1 MPQAIVRPLHL
12 RHKDAMNTHVS
23 PRRGKELLRADRVF
37 RSGGGLA
44 WLMAH
49 APSGVFHRMLDR
61 IDRGLDYGT
70 LEGHLPDGSVRILGA
85 RDEGPTA
92 VVHLHSWAAL
102 ARLALTG
109 SVGWYRAWEHGEWS
123 SPDPVP
129 LFDLFMRNGEA
140 LGSVGRAHGPWRWVN
155 GLVHAFNRNSRRGA
169 KRNIHAHYDLGNDFY
184 RLWLDSKMNYSSA
197 LFASPEM
204 TLDEAQNAKVD
215 AILDR
220 LDLRSGSR
228 LLEIGCGWGAL
239 AERAVERHDVLYTGI
254 TLSPAQAEV
263 AAARIAAVDLVGRS
277 KVELCD
283 YRDVHGPFDAI
294 ASVEMVE
301 AVGHAYWPAYLD
313 AIARLLRP
321 GGKAAIQYIM
331 IKDTL
336 FEAYAAGSDF
346 IQAYIFP
353 GGCLISESRFR
364 ALAEARGLAW
374 RDVRRF
380 GEDYA
385 ETLRRWRERFDA
397 VVASG
402 QLPAGFDERFV
413 RLWRYYLQ
421 YCEGGF
427 RGGGIDVAQVT
438 LEKNV

>member
-1 MPQAIVRPLHL
+1 
-12 RHKDAMNTHVS
+12 MNTHVS
-23 PRRGKELLRADRVF
+23 SPRGKTLLRADRAF

-44 WLMAH
+44 WLIAR
-49 APSGVFHRMLDR
+49 APAGLFHRMLDR
-61 IDRGLDYGT
+61 IDSGLDYGT
-70 LEGHLPDGSVRILGA
+70 LEGHLPDGSVRLLGG
-85 RDEGPTA
+85 RGKGPVA
-92 VVHLHSWAAL
+92 IVHLHSWAAL
-102 ARLALTG
+102 VRLALSG
-109 SVGWYRAWEHGEWS
+109 SVGWYRASEHGEWS

-140 LGSVGRAHGPWRWVN
+140 LGNVGRARGPWRWMN
-155 GLVHAFNRNSRRGA
+155 RAVHALHRNDRRGA

-184 RLWLDSKMNYSSA
+184 RLWLDSKMNYSSG
-197 LFASPEM
+197 LFVSPDM
-204 TLDEAQNAKVD
+204 TLEQAQEAKID

-239 AERAVERHDVLYTGI
+239 AERAVERHDALYTGI

-263 AAARIAAVDLVGRS
+263 AAARIAAIDLTGRS
-277 KVELCD
+277 KIEICD
-283 YRDVHGPFDAI
+283 YRDAQGPYDAI

-301 AVGHAYWPAYLD
+301 AVGQAYWPAYLD

-321 GGKAAIQYIM
+321 GGKAAIQYIL
-331 IKDTL
+331 ISDAL

-353 GGCLISESRFR
+353 GGCLMSESRFR
-364 ALAEARGLAW
+364 ALAEERGLAW
-374 RDVRRF
+374 RDARRF
-380 GEDYA
+380 GGDYA
-385 ETLRRWRERFDA
+385 ETLRQWRERFDA
-397 VVASG
+397 VVAAE
-402 QLPAGFDERFV
+402 QLPAGFDDRFV

-438 LEKNV
+438 LEKTG

>member
-1 MPQAIVRPLHL
+1 
-12 RHKDAMNTHVS
+12 MNTHVS
-23 PRRGKELLRADRVF
+23 PRRGKKLLRADRAY
-37 RSGGGLA
+37 RAGGMIARLIGR
-44 WLMAH
+44 
-49 APSGVFHRMLDR
+49 APAALFHRILDR
-61 IDRGLDYGT
+61 IDAGLLAGT
-70 LEGHLPDGSVRILGA
+70 IEGHLPDGSVRLLGG
-85 RDEGPTA
+85 RGKGPTA
-92 VVHLHSWAAL
+92 IVHLHSWAAL
-102 ARLALTG
+102 ARLVLSG
-109 SVGWYRAWEHGEWS
+109 SVGWYRAWEKGEWT

-140 LGSVGRAHGPWRWVN
+140 LGNAGRAHGPSRWLN
-155 GLVHAFNRNSRRGA
+155 RAVHALHRNDRRGA
-169 KRNIHAHYDLGNDFY
+169 RRNIHAHYDLGNDFY
-184 RLWLDSKMNYSSA
+184 RLWLDSSMNYSSA
-197 LFASPEM
+197 LFADARQSLE
-204 TLDEAQNAKVD
+204 EAQAAKVD

-239 AERAVERHDVLYTGI
+239 AERAVERHDVIYTGI

-263 AAARIAAVDLVGRS
+263 ADARLAAVDLSGRS
-277 KVELCD
+277 RIELCD
-283 YRDVHGPFDAI
+283 YRDVQGPVDAI

-301 AVGHAYWPAYLD
+301 AVGQAYWPAYLD

-321 GGKAAIQYIM
+321 GGKAAIQYIS
-331 IKDTL
+331 INDAL
-336 FEAYAAGSDF
+336 FERYAASSDF

-364 ALAEARGLAW
+364 ALAEARGLVW

-380 GEDYA
+380 GGDYA
-385 ETLRRWRERFDA
+385 ETLRQWRERFDA
-397 VVASG
+397 AVAAKD
-402 QLPAGFDERFV
+402 LPAGFDERFV

-438 LEKNV
+438 LEKRA

>member
-1 MPQAIVRPLHL
+1 
-12 RHKDAMNTHVS
+12 MNTHVS
-23 PRRGKELLRADRVF
+23 PPRGKALLRADRAF

-44 WLMAH
+44 WLIAR
-49 APSGVFHRMLDR
+49 APTGLFHRMLDR
-61 IDRGLDYGT
+61 IDSGLDYGT
-70 LEGHLPDGSVRILGA
+70 LEGHLPDGSVRLLGG
-85 RDEGPTA
+85 RGKGPVA
-92 VVHLHSWAAL
+92 IVHLHSWAAL
-102 ARLALTG
+102 VRLALSG
-109 SVGWYRAWEHGEWS
+109 SVGWYRASEHGEWS

-140 LGSVGRAHGPWRWVN
+140 LGNVGRARGPWRWIN
-155 GLVHAFNRNSRRGA
+155 KAVHALHRNDRRGA

-184 RLWLDSKMNYSSA
+184 RLWLDPKLNYSSA
-197 LFASPEM
+197 LFVSPDMMLEQAQ
-204 TLDEAQNAKVD
+204 EAKID

-239 AERAVERHDVLYTGI
+239 AERAVERHDALYTGI

-263 AAARIAAVDLVGRS
+263 AAARIAAIDLTGRS
-277 KVELCD
+277 KIEICD
-283 YRDVHGPFDAI
+283 YRDAQGPYDAI

-301 AVGHAYWPAYLD
+301 AVGQAYWPAYLD

-321 GGKAAIQYIM
+321 GGKAAIQYIL
-331 IKDTL
+331 ISDAL

-353 GGCLISESRFR
+353 GGCLMSESRFR
-364 ALAEARGLAW
+364 ALAEERGLAW
-374 RDVRRF
+374 RDARRF
-380 GEDYA
+380 GGDYA
-385 ETLRRWRERFDA
+385 ETLRQWRERFDA
-397 VVASG
+397 VVAAEL
-402 QLPAGFDERFV
+402 LPAGFEDRFV

-438 LEKNV
+438 LEKTG

>member
-1 MPQAIVRPLHL
+1 
-12 RHKDAMNTHVS
+12 MNTHVS
-23 PRRGKELLRADRVF
+23 PKRGKELLRADRAYS
-37 RSGGGLA
+37 SGGLTAPLIALA
-44 WLMAH
+44 PA
-49 APSGVFHRMLDR
+49 GFFHRMLDR
-61 IDRGLDYGT
+61 IDSGLGYGT
-70 LEGHLPDGSVRILGA
+70 IEGHLPDGAVRLLGG
-85 RDEGPTA
+85 RGKGPVA

-102 ARLALTG
+102 VRLALSG
-109 SVGWYRAWEHGEWS
+109 SVGWYRAWERNEWS

-140 LGSVGRAHGPWRWVN
+140 LGNVGRAHGPWRWLN
-155 GLVHAFNRNSRRGA
+155 KMVHALRRNDRRGA
-169 KRNIHAHYDLGNDFY
+169 RRNIHAHYDLGNDFY
-184 RLWLDSKMNYSSA
+184 RLWLDTGMNYSSA
-197 LFASPEM
+197 LFLKPDQ
-204 TLDEAQNAKVD
+204 TLEEAQTAKVD

-254 TLSPAQAEV
+254 TLSPSQAEI
-263 AAARIAAVDLVGRS
+263 ADARLHAVDLSKRS
-277 KVELCD
+277 RIEICD
-283 YRDVHGPFDAI
+283 YRDAQGPYDAI

-301 AVGHAYWPAYLD
+301 AVGEAYWPAYLD
-313 AIARLLRP
+313 AIAGLLRP

-331 IKDTL
+331 INDAL
-336 FEAYAAGSDF
+336 FERYAASSDF

-353 GGCLISESRFR
+353 GGCLVSESRFR

-374 RDVRRF
+374 RHVRRF
-380 GEDYA
+380 GGDYA
-385 ETLRRWRERFDA
+385 ETLRQWRERFDA
-397 VVASG
+397 AVGTG
-402 QLPAGFDERFV
+402 QLPAGFDDRFV

-438 LEKNV
+438 LEKTA